1 PQTVDLI
8 GSEATHRLDH
18 VVLREVDE
26 PLDLH
31 GDAIAIEGRLGEMID
46 EVSGVFAVATVK
58 RSESDGWRD
67 IGKGNSRHG
76 PIFSCAAAWGG
87 TRPLGCASEAR
98 SIQGTAV
105 VRAHLSVFACGNDG
119 DSDACALWTLEGCPQ
134 PPDRAFSSGSD
145 PAYSQGH
152 R

>member
-1 PQTVDLI
+1 MDGDGLVGGQCGNGLGIETGGEGPETVDLI

-46 EVSGVFAVATVK
+46 EVSGVFAGATVK

-76 PIFSCAAAWGG
+76 PIFSLAAAWGG
-87 TRPLGCASEAR
+87 TRPLGCASEA
-98 SIQGTAV
+98 
-105 VRAHLSVFACGNDG
+105 
-119 DSDACALWTLEGCPQ
+119 
-134 PPDRAFSSGSD
+134 
-145 PAYSQGH
+145 
-152 R
+152 

>member
-1 PQTVDLI
+1 MDGDGREGGERGNDRGIETGGDGPEPVARSGT
-8 GSEATHRLDH
+8 GATHRLDLL
-18 VVLREVDE
+18 VLREVDE

-76 PIFSCAAAWGG
+76 PIFA
-87 TRPLGCASEAR
+87 
-98 SIQGTAV
+98 
-105 VRAHLSVFACGNDG
+105 
-119 DSDACALWTLEGCPQ
+119 
-134 PPDRAFSSGSD
+134 
-145 PAYSQGH
+145 
-152 R
+152 

>member
-1 PQTVDLI
+1 SSRV
-8 GSEATHRLDH
+8 
-18 VVLREVDE
+18 
-26 PLDLH
+26 PLPPPPSLLSSPPPSPALSCPLSLH
-31 GDAIAIEGRLGEMID
+31 DAL
-46 EVSGVFAVATVK
+46 
-58 RSESDGWRD
+58 
-67 IGKGNSRHG
+67 
-76 PIFSCAAAWGG
+76 PISWGG